1 MSENEEFIT
10 IYEGNIIE
18 AELIKGLLENSGI
31 KAFLRD
37 EIMGT
42 IAPGYLS
49 PGFKGSVKVV
59 IFKKNLKKAEIIIK
73 DFLDKKH

>member
-31 KAFLRD
+31 KAFLTD

-49 PGFKGSVKVV
+49 PGFEGSVKVV

-73 DFLDKKH
+73 DFLNKKH